1 MIPDLRRPNL
11 APAPPPRHTYV
22 MPAPLEPEV
31 LPPRDPPALQSARV
45 VARIL
50 DESIE
55 IPGTSWRIGIDP
67 IVGLVP
73 GIGDL
78 LSAIASAWIILVG
91 IRLGAPGSV
100 VARMA
105 LNVAID
111 TIVGAVPV
119 AGDVF
124 DAAWKSNVM
133 NVRLLDAWLARPA
146 ATHRASGL
154 VVAGVLL
161 GLLLVVAA
169 VAVALWL
176 LLAWAARVATS

>member
-1 MIPDLRRPNL
+1 MAGPPRP
-11 APAPPPRHTYV
+11 APAPG
-22 MPAPLEPEV
+22 PA
-31 LPPRDPPALQSARV
+31 ALQSARV
-45 VARIL
+45 VARLL
-50 DESIE
+50 DESIA

-67 IVGLVP
+67 LVGLVP
-73 GIGDL
+73 GIGDV

-91 IRLGAPGSV
+91 VRLGAPGSV

-111 TIVGAVPV
+111 TIVGAVPI

-133 NVRLLDAWLARPA
+133 NVRLLEAWLDEPAR
-146 ATHRASGL
+146 THRASGL

-161 GLLLVVAA
+161 ALLLVVAA
-169 VAVALWL
+169 VAFALWR
-176 LLAWAARVATS
+176 LLAWAAGALTS